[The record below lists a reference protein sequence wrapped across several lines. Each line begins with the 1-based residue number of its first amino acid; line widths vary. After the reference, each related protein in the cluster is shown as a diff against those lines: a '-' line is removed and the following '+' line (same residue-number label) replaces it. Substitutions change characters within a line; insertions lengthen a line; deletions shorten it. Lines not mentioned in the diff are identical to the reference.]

1 MHFGIAKSLQE
12 KYDCELF
19 AIIQLTDITKEIF
32 REQQLVKFNQIWI
45 FNDYVSKENQN
56 FDLNFL
62 KSFEEKYKINL
73 WKIAYTDVSLGYNKY
88 HKLSLI

>member
-1 MHFGIAKSLQE
+1 MKDRVLFWCDRKFTTFGVANSFQE
-12 KYDCELF
+12 KYDCDIF
-19 AIIQLTDITKEIF
+19 AIFQLADKTKDIF
-32 REQQLVKFNQIWI
+32 REQKLVQFKQVWI

-73 WKIAYTDVSLGYNKY
+73 WKIVL
-88 HKLSLI
+88 